1 MDITFD
7 KNATCLCKGIAICLM
22 IYYHLFGATDL
33 SMFQVVLPPVF
44 GILGPYGN
52 VCVMFFVL
60 LTGTFPGRSPIP
72 DRSPHG
78 F

>member
-44 GILGPYGN
+44 AFSAPMAMI
-52 VCVMFFVL
+52 CVMFLYF
-60 LTGTFPGRSPIP
+60 
-72 DRSPHG
+72 
-78 F
+78 